1 MMRGM
6 TGGGMTPG
14 LIHRE
19 SMVVAPRHAV
29 PHVTPDWA
37 GFADMPPVL
46 ATAMMVGFI
55 ENTCI
60 LALRPHLAPGQCSLG
75 IHVDVSHVAPTPVG
89 ATITAQVELIAV
101 EARRLEFLVSCRNE
115 IGLIGEG
122 RHRRAIIDT
131 DRFMA
136 RLDQSR
142 S

>member
-1 MMRGM
+1 M
-6 TGGGMTPG
+6 TRVIIPG
-14 LIHRE
+14 LTHRE

-60 LALRPHLAPGQCSLG
+60 LALRPHLPPGQCSLG
-75 IHVDVSHVAPTPVG
+75 IHVDVSHIAPTPVG
-89 ATITAQVELIAV
+89 ATITAQVELITV
-101 EARRLEFLVSCRNE
+101 EGRRLEFLVSCRNE

-131 DRFMA
+131 DRFME
-136 RLDQSR
+136 RLAQSR

>member
-1 MMRGM
+1 M
-6 TGGGMTPG
+6 TQGMTPG
-14 LIHRE
+14 LIHQE
-19 SMVVAPRHAV
+19 SMVVADRHTV

-75 IHVDVSHVAPTPVG
+75 IHVDISHVAATLAG

-101 EARRLEFLVSCRNE
+101 EGRRLEFQVACHDDV
-115 IGLIGEG
+115 GLIGEG

-131 DRFMA
+131 QRFME
-136 RLDQSR
+136 RLEQNR
-142 S
+142 ATR

>member
-1 MMRGM
+1 M
-6 TGGGMTPG
+6 TTGLIPG
-14 LIHRE
+14 LTHRE
-19 SMVVAPRHAV
+19 SMVVAERHTV

-75 IHVDVSHVAPTPVG
+75 IHVDVSHIAPTALG

-101 EARRLEFLVSCRNE
+101 EGRRLEFRVTCHDDFA
-115 IGLIGEG
+115 LIGEG

-131 DRFMA
+131 QRFMQ
-136 RLDQSR
+136 RLEEKR
-142 S
+142 AIR